1 MKALEDKIL
10 AEGQVYPG
18 NILKVSSFLN
28 HQLDVDFLMSMGEE
42 IARLYA
48 DTKIDKILTIEASG
62 IAIAVAAAAYMHVPV
77 VFAKK
82 NKTTNILAD
91 VYASRVESYTHKEVY
106 QVVVSKEHLHEGENI
121 LIIDDF
127 LAIGNALNGLMDI
140 VGQAGGITQGV
151 AIAIEK
157 GFQGGGDALRNRG
170 IRVESLAIV
179 DSMTDDSVKFRQQ

>member
-1 MKALEDKIL
+1 MKALEEKIL

-28 HQLDVDFLMSMGEE
+28 HKIDVDFLMEMGKE
-42 IARLYA
+42 IARLYS
-48 DTKIDKILTIEASG
+48 DTKVDKIVTIEASG
-62 IAIAVAAAAYMHVPV
+62 IAVAVAAAAFMHVPV

-91 VYASRVESYTHKEVY
+91 VYSSQVKSYTHGEVY
-106 QVVVSKEHLHEGENI
+106 NVIVSKEHLEKGESC

-127 LAIGNALNGLMDI
+127 LAMGNAINGLMDI
-140 VGQAGGITQGV
+140 ITQAGGTV
-151 AIAIEK
+151 AGIATVIEK
-157 GFQGGGDALRNRG
+157 GFQNGGDMLREKG

-179 DSMTDDSVKFRQQ
+179 DSMTDNSVKFRQQ